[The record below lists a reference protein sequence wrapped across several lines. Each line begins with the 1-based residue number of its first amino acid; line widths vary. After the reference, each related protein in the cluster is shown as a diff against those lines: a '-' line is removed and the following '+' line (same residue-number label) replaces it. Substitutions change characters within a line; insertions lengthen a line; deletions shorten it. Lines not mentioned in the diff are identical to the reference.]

1 MWWSITQE
9 VSNGLL
15 SMDPEDWLG
24 WSQVSGSHPE
34 IPSPEFFFFNP
45 TFTHLENFTNIL
57 DFGEFPLPS
66 STFNFLSKIMGY
78 HLFYACNKPDTLLNF
93 KLISSH
99 WILRTTL
106 CWLSPFLQ
114 KKKQRLWKVQKLA
127 QSHMA
132 GKGQNLV
139 QVSLTPK
146 SMLQPPGYTTI
157 RVYV

>member
-15 SMDPEDWLG
+15 SMDSEDWLG

-45 TFTHLENFTNIL
+45 TFTHLEKFTNIL

-66 STFNFLSKIMGY
+66 STFNFLSKIMGC

-93 KLISSH
+93 KLVSSH

-146 SMLQPPGYTTI
+146 SMLQPPGYTNI